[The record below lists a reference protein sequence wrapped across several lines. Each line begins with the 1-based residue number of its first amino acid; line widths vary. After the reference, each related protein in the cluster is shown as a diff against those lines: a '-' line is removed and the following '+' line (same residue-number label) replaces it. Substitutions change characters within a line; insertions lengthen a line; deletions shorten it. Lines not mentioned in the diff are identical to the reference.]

1 MRQNVQIRI
10 AWAGIGL
17 SLILTGY
24 SIQLAYVQITKYH
37 EFTAL
42 AAQKHSIRQILHAR
56 RGLILDANKEILAAN
71 LPLKTVVADGSLIR
85 DANALARCAAPFLS
99 IPVEELLPRLRTER
113 KYVVVKRKFPEDRAR
128 ALMKELRKTSL
139 RGLSFEQELQ
149 RVYPNGEL
157 LSQVLGFLDH
167 RGQGVQ
173 GLEASMAAYLE
184 GKNGFR
190 LIERDRTGR
199 EIVIYRGQEH
209 PPRNGINIQ
218 LTIDTNLQAI
228 VEKEVDAAYHELKA
242 SYISSVMIRPQTG
255 EILAMANRPTFNPNS
270 VGASTPNQLRNYA
283 VMDMIE
289 PGSTFKIVIT
299 SGVLNEGLVR
309 PTSAIF
315 CENGEFCHGG
325 VILRDHKAY
334 EYLSVHDTLVKSSN
348 IGAAK
353 LAFLLGNQRLYRYI
367 RKFGFGDRTGVE
379 LPSEASGIIHPP
391 HRWSKTSITRIPMGY
406 EVAVT
411 PLQLTVAM
419 SAIANEGKLMAPH
432 IVKALLDGEGRPV
445 STISPHFVRQVI
457 SSETAKAMG
466 DALTEVVSHR
476 GTAVQARVNGFEVA
490 GKTGTAQKVDYR
502 GGYHKGRYVASFAG
516 FLPRKD
522 PQFVCLVVV
531 DDAKVPSSMAYGGLV
546 SAPIFSRIAER
557 TARYMGLPPLSIIK
571 RGHPLSPLQKS
582 QAGLNS
588 MR

>member
-1 MRQNVQIRI
+1 MT
-10 AWAGIGL
+10 WAGVGL

-24 SIQLAYVQITKYH
+24 SAQLVYIQIAKHH

-71 LPLKTVVADGSLIR
+71 LPLKTVVADGSLIK
-85 DANALARCAAPFLS
+85 DANALARCAAPFLA
-99 IPVEELLPRLRTER
+99 IPIEELLSKLKTER
-113 KYVVVKRKFPEDRAR
+113 KYVVIKRKFPEDQAR

-149 RVYPNGEL
+149 RIYPNGEL

-167 RGQGVQ
+167 SGRGVQ
-173 GLEASMAAYLE
+173 GLESSMAAYLD

-190 LIERDRTGR
+190 LIERDRAGR
-199 EIVIYRGQEH
+199 EIVIYRGQEY
-209 PPRNGINIQ
+209 PARNGINVQ
-218 LTIDTNLQAI
+218 LTIDMNLQAI
-228 VEKEVDAAYHELKA
+228 MEKEVDAAYHELKA
-242 SYISSVMIRPQTG
+242 AYISSIMIRPQTG
-255 EILAMANRPTFNPNS
+255 EILAMTNRPTFDPNN
-270 VGASTPNQLRNYA
+270 VGASGPNQLRNYA

-289 PGSTFKIVIT
+289 PGSTFKIVTT
-299 SGVLNEGLVR
+299 SGVLNERLLR
-309 PTSAIF
+309 PENTIF
-315 CENGEFCHGG
+315 CENGEFHYGG
-325 VILRDHKAY
+325 TVLKDHKAY

-353 LAFLLGNQRLYRYI
+353 LAFLLGNQRLYKYI

-379 LPSEASGIIHPP
+379 LPSEGSGIIHQP
-391 HRWSKTSITRIPMGY
+391 HHWSKISITRVPIGY

-419 SAIANEGKLMAPH
+419 SAIANGGKLMAPH
-432 IVKALLDGEGRPV
+432 IVKALLDEKGKPL

-457 SSETAKAMG
+457 SPEAAKAVR
-466 DALTEVVSHR
+466 DALTEVVSQK
-476 GTAVQARVNGFEVA
+476 GTAVQARVDGFEVA
-490 GKTGTAQKVDYR
+490 GKTGTAQKVDYN

-516 FLPRKD
+516 FLPRED

-531 DDAKVPSSMAYGGLV
+531 DDARVSPSMAYGGLI

-557 TARYMGLPPLSIIK
+557 TARYMDLPHSSSKTALFTAFPK
-571 RGHPLSPLQKS
+571 EACK
-582 QAGLNS
+582 LNS
-588 MR
+588 VR